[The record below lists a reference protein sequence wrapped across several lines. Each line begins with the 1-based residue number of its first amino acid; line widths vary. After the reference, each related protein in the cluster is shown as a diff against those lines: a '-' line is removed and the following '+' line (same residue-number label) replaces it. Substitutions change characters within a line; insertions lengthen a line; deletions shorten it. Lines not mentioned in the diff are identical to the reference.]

1 MLVLYS
7 RHSTDSHSHRH
18 LTRPDG
24 KVVGIHAV
32 ELAADRADVVD
43 QPQLLERVGMRRRRR
58 VDVEVREREDAGP
71 LPLLDL
77 GLDLRGPHEVGL
89 VRAPRTVL
97 WDGHVVVGAPDL
109 VLGAVAALRE
119 VLVTPDVSTFAG
131 AGQSRLTG
139 EAKGP
144 TGLTMYHSPSEIWC
158 GLLWDVSLL
167 YSSQGEESAYLL
179 RGGPPPGPAILDV
192 CRRVD
197 LDTILSSNVSNA
209 YSRMERNGNARLN
222 SDTTRLPCTLRVT
235 NDEL

>member
-97 WDGHVVVGAPDL
+97 WNGHVVVGAPDL

-139 EAKGP
+139 VAKGP
-144 TGLTMYHSPSEIWC
+144 TELTMYHNPSETWC
-158 GLLWDVSLL
+158 GYYATLAGCVHRE
-167 YSSQGEESAYLL
+167 GEKEGAYLL
-179 RGGPPPGPAILDV
+179 RGGPPPGPAIFD
-192 CRRVD
+192 
-197 LDTILSSNVSNA
+197 A
-209 YSRMERNGNARLN
+209 
-222 SDTTRLPCTLRVT
+222 
-235 NDEL
+235 